1 MGFCTRRHFLL
12 SICTLQLL
20 LTIQRQVFDFLGYM
34 WAPILTNF
42 FHILFV
48 IFGFFG
54 AYQYRIKY
62 LLSYSIWNVIW
73 LGWNIFVICF
83 YLNVGVLDRDTSG
96 ILNLGTGS
104 VSWFEANGYGCKPS
118 YSTNHTEPDPFKP
131 PRPEQPVP
139 GCLLDYTIVEI
150 IQAGQQC
157 LLAILGVIGAIC
169 IGSIFMDEDD
179 SSGNLKK
186 SKYRQSLYSVEF
198 GPPVDTIRSRS
209 RDALNNAPETL
220 SPKPM
225 TPRRIKRRSVMNRGT
240 TNRTSTQSRRSHH
253 SRSSHR
259 SSRRKVHQSPVTK
272 LLEQQQGGAS
282 TSAAGKN
289 LPSFSRGAAG
299 TSTSTS
305 HLTESNLKSLN
316 NDYGPVP
323 GTSRTASD
331 IVRHSPDPIYYNM
344 THNVSSPLPQDT
356 SWSPSP
362 PPGHYSTATTL
373 SNQGGHSNPTYQHS
387 TPNLSHSPEPMDEP
401 YSNRPPSVRS
411 SYSNFHG
418 ARPLSSYNPQTGTKE
433 NVFLG
438 LTQHQQQQQV
448 VQNPQ
453 PPPVVHAKP
462 ETHPIQATHKHE
474 PFRPTKPAAI
484 PPPTHPKPYAH
495 VQPQAQMPPPQSPSP
510 YQHLPQLPQKSR
522 MAMAS
527 SRESMSSIAFI
538 NSGPPAYNLNYHT
551 PPDSETTM

>member
-1 MGFCTRRHFLL
+1 M
-12 SICTLQLL
+12 
-20 LTIQRQVFDFLGYM
+20 
-34 WAPILTNF
+34 
-42 FHILFV
+42 
-48 IFGFFG
+48 
-54 AYQYRIKY
+54 
-62 LLSYSIWNVIW
+62 
-73 LGWNIFVICF
+73 
-83 YLNVGVLDRDTSG
+83 
-96 ILNLGTGS
+96 
-104 VSWFEANGYGCKPS
+104 
-118 YSTNHTEPDPFKP
+118 
-131 PRPEQPVP
+131 
-139 GCLLDYTIVEI
+139 
-150 IQAGQQC
+150 
-157 LLAILGVIGAIC
+157 
-169 IGSIFMDEDD
+169 
-179 SSGNLKK
+179 
-186 SKYRQSLYSVEF
+186 YSVEF

-240 TNRTSTQSRRSHH
+240 TSRTSTQSRRSHH

-272 LLEQQQGGAS
+272 ILEQQQNGA
-282 TSAAGKN
+282 AGAGKN
-289 LPSFSRGAAG
+289 LPSFSRGPVA
-299 TSTSTS
+299 STSTS

-316 NDYGPVP
+316 NDYGPIP
-323 GTSRTASD
+323 GTSTARTASD

-344 THNVSSPLPQDT
+344 AHNVSSPLPQDS

-362 PPGHYSTATTL
+362 QLGHYSTTAIA
-373 SNQGGHSNPTYQHS
+373 NQGHSNPTYQHS

-401 YSNRPPSVRS
+401 YGNRPPSVRS

-418 ARPLSSYNPQTGTKE
+418 ARPLSSYNPNTGAKE

-438 LTQHQQQQQV
+438 LTQQQQQQQQHQQQQQ
-448 VQNPQ
+448 QYQQ
-453 PPPVVHAKP
+453 PSSQVAPPVVHSKP
-462 ETHPIQATHKHE
+462 DSHPIQATHKHE
-474 PFRPTKPAAI
+474 PFRPTKPAAV

-522 MAMAS
+522 MAMAN
-527 SRESMSSIAFI
+527 SRESMSSVAFI

>member
-1 MGFCTRRHFLL
+1 M
-12 SICTLQLL
+12 
-20 LTIQRQVFDFLGYM
+20 
-34 WAPILTNF
+34 
-42 FHILFV
+42 
-48 IFGFFG
+48 
-54 AYQYRIKY
+54 
-62 LLSYSIWNVIW
+62 
-73 LGWNIFVICF
+73 
-83 YLNVGVLDRDTSG
+83 
-96 ILNLGTGS
+96 
-104 VSWFEANGYGCKPS
+104 
-118 YSTNHTEPDPFKP
+118 
-131 PRPEQPVP
+131 
-139 GCLLDYTIVEI
+139 
-150 IQAGQQC
+150 
-157 LLAILGVIGAIC
+157 
-169 IGSIFMDEDD
+169 
-179 SSGNLKK
+179 
-186 SKYRQSLYSVEF
+186 YSVEF

-240 TNRTSTQSRRSHH
+240 SSRTSTQSRRSHH

-272 LLEQQQGGAS
+272 LLEQQN
-282 TSAAGKN
+282 GKN
-289 LPSFSRGAAG
+289 LPSFTRGPVP
-299 TSTSTS
+299 STSSS

-323 GTSRTASD
+323 STSATRTASD

-344 THNVSSPLPQDT
+344 AHNVSSPLPDNA

-362 PPGHYSTATTL
+362 PPGHHYSTSGPVT
-373 SNQGGHSNPTYQHS
+373 NQGGHSNPTYQHS
-387 TPNLSHSPEPMDEP
+387 TPNLSHSPEPLDEP

-418 ARPLSSYNPQTGTKE
+418 ARPLSSYNPNTGAKE

-438 LTQHQQQQQV
+438 LTQPQAQQ
-448 VQNPQ
+448 PP
-453 PPPVVHAKP
+453 PPPVVQQKP
-462 ETHPIQATHKHE
+462 EQIPASHKHE
-474 PFRPTKPAAI
+474 PFRPTKPAAA

-510 YQHLPQLPQKSR
+510 YQHLPQLPQKTR
-522 MAMAS
+522 MAIAN
-527 SRESMSSIAFI
+527 SRESMNFI

>member
-1 MGFCTRRHFLL
+1 MVKIYFLCLFYSCKATR
-12 SICTLQLL
+12 
-20 LTIQRQVFDFLGYM
+20 
-34 WAPILTNF
+34 
-42 FHILFV
+42 
-48 IFGFFG
+48 
-54 AYQYRIKY
+54 
-62 LLSYSIWNVIW
+62 
-73 LGWNIFVICF
+73 
-83 YLNVGVLDRDTSG
+83 SG
-96 ILNLGTGS
+96 T
-104 VSWFEANGYGCKPS
+104 
-118 YSTNHTEPDPFKP
+118 
-131 PRPEQPVP
+131 
-139 GCLLDYTIVEI
+139 
-150 IQAGQQC
+150 
-157 LLAILGVIGAIC
+157 
-169 IGSIFMDEDD
+169 
-179 SSGNLKK
+179 LKK

-240 TNRTSTQSRRSHH
+240 TSRTSTQSRRSHH

-272 LLEQQQGGAS
+272 ILEQQQNGV
-282 TSAAGKN
+282 GKN
-289 LPSFSRGAAG
+289 LPSFTRGPVP
-299 TSTSTS
+299 STSSS

-316 NDYGPVP
+316 NDYGPIP
-323 GTSRTASD
+323 STSTARTASD

-344 THNVSSPLPQDT
+344 AHNVSSPLQQETT

-362 PPGHYSTATTL
+362 PPGHYPPVT
-373 SNQGGHSNPTYQHS
+373 NQGHSNPTYQHS

-401 YSNRPPSVRS
+401 YGNRPPSVRS

-418 ARPLSSYNPQTGTKE
+418 ARPLSSYNPNTGAKE

-438 LTQHQQQQQV
+438 LTQPQQSQPQ
-448 VQNPQ
+448 Q
-453 PPPVVHAKP
+453 PPAMQISKP
-462 ETHPIQATHKHE
+462 PPEPHPIPATHKHE
-474 PFRPTKPAAI
+474 PFRPKPAAA

-510 YQHLPQLPQKSR
+510 YQHLPQLPQKTR
-522 MAMAS
+522 MAMAN